1 MIHINGATK
10 LVGILGWPLSH
21 TLSPYMHN
29 AAFQSLGLNWA
40 YVPLPTAPEQIKD
53 AIGSLQTFNF
63 MGANVTVPH
72 KQAIMRYLDEI
83 DSVARN
89 IGAVNTIAIRHGK
102 TFGYNTDC
110 YGFLESLIEANFDPK
125 GARCLILG
133 AGGAARATVFSLAQ
147 AGAAAVAVYN
157 RTVERAAFLVD
168 DLQSEF
174 GSVEFSFGSLTSEDL
189 RVADHHFDLIVN
201 TTSVGMTP
209 AVETNPWPKDIPLP
223 NAVVCDLV
231 YNPLE
236 TQFLQ
241 QAKAAGLKTIDG
253 VGMLVHQGAKAFEI
267 WTGQSPP
274 TDVTRRVVLKQL
286 QVREKQTNE

>member
-1 MIHINGATK
+1 MISINGATK
-10 LVGILGWPLSH
+10 LVGILGWPLGH

-63 MGANVTVPH
+63 RGANVTVPH

-83 DSVARN
+83 DSVAHN
-89 IGAVNTIAIRHGK
+89 IGAVNTIAIRDGK

-110 YGFLESLIEANFDPK
+110 YGFLQSLIEADFDPR

-133 AGGAARATVFSLAQ
+133 AGGAARAAVFSLAQ

-174 GSVEFSFGSLTSEDL
+174 QRVSFSFGSLTPKDL
-189 RVADHHFDLIVN
+189 RAADHHFDLIVN

-209 AVETNPWPKDIPLP
+209 AAENNPWPDEIPLP

-231 YNPLE
+231 YNPLQ

-253 VGMLVHQGAKAFEI
+253 VGMLIHQGAQAFEI
-267 WTGQSPP
+267 WTGQTPP
-274 TDVTRRVVLKQL
+274 TDVTRRVVLEQL
-286 QVREKQTNE
+286 QTRERK